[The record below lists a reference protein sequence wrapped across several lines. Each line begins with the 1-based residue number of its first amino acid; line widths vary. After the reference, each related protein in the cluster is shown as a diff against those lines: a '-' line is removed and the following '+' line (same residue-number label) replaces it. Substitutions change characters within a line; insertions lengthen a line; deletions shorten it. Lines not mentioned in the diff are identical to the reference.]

1 MKARHE
7 KLADQC
13 DLYGQPEPATRWV
26 VIAKDQL
33 IRVFLDG

>member
-13 DLYGQPEPATRWV
+13 ELDGQPEPATRLV
-26 VIAKDQL
+26 VIAKDQV